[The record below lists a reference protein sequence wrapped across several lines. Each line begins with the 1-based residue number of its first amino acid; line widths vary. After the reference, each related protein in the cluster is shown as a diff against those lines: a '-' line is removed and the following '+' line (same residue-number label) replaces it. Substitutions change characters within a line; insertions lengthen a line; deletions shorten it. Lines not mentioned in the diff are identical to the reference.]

1 MNRFLGSK
9 KDKAPPKTMGD
20 VQGGQ
25 QKRIDDLQ
33 KRVRALD
40 SELVKYREQLRK
52 ARPGTST
59 HNSVKRRCV
68 QLMKQRKMYDQQL
81 GQMMNMEFNMS
92 QIQMTQET
100 IASTV
105 ETVAAMKTTAK
116 EMKKAQ
122 KAGKLDIDA
131 IQDLQD
137 DLADMMED
145 ANEIQDVL
153 GESYGLPD
161 DCDEESL
168 MAELDMLEDD
178 IAAEDLLGEAPD
190 VPDYVAGAQPEPEG
204 DAEDLAALEA
214 QMAV

>member
-105 ETVAAMKTTAK
+105 EAFGGMKTTAK

-122 KAGKLDIDA
+122 KAGKLDKVDAAAKRDIVLWRRKQKREQWKIDE
-131 IQDLQD
+131 QK
-137 DLADMMED
+137 EWERKE
-145 ANEIQDVL
+145 EIKQAKITAWKKKWKKLYKERVEKSWRASWPCPPATRCPTR
-153 GESYGLPD
+153 GG
-161 DCDEESL
+161 
-168 MAELDMLEDD
+168 
-178 IAAEDLLGEAPD
+178 
-190 VPDYVAGAQPEPEG
+190 
-204 DAEDLAALEA
+204 
-214 QMAV
+214 